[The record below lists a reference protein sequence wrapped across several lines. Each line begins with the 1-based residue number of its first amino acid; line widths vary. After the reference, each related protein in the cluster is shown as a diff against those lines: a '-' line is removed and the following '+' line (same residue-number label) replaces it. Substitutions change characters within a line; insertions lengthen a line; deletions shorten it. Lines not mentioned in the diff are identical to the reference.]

1 MKKLLTPI
9 LSEPQSVSIPGKGTY
24 WGNWIVI
31 KGQQTLIAN
40 ETAVAWRNWR
50 CDQGETFRTYLQ
62 LSVDILLLT
71 CLQRPQHLMK
81 VVLRILRLFLLRLG
95 RKPAWML
102 LRSLFSM
109 KLETIRGLERGV
121 EKVNSF
127 SIVEVFTFLCLYIT

>member
-40 ETAVAWRNWR
+40 ETVVAWRNWR

-71 CLQRPQHLMK
+71 CLQRPQRPMK
-81 VVLRILRLFLLRLG
+81 VVLRILRLFLLGLG
-95 RKPAWML
+95 RRPAWML

-109 KLETIRGLERGV
+109 KLEMIRRLERGV
-121 EKVNSF
+121 EKVNRF
-127 SIVEVFTFLCLYIT
+127 SIVEVLTF